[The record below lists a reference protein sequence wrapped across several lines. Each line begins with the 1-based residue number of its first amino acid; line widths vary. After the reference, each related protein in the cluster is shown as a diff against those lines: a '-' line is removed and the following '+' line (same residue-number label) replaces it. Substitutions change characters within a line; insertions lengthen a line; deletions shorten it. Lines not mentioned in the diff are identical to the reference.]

1 MFSFYEKLYYR
12 LYTIHDVIESTVN
25 PEWMAILSISTHIFL
40 NIESMRIL
48 IMIICGEP
56 TLTKMIIFWDQ
67 YITILNFVLVY
78 ISLGIINFLFFFIHR
93 RYKKIINKYNKEP
106 EKMKKRGKIYIII
119 YIIGT
124 WVVYGFSLISL
135 AIIRSNV
142 N

>member
-1 MFSFYEKLYYR
+1 
-12 LYTIHDVIESTVN
+12 
-25 PEWMAILSISTHIFL
+25 
-40 NIESMRIL
+40 MRIL